1 MLIINIFILLQD
13 KLLLLLFLCFII
25 LSGPIFFVRLSFPQ
39 AGLSGAAQEL
49 VYAGLHT

>member
-13 KLLLLLFLCFII
+13 KLLLLFLCFII

>member
-1 MLIINIFILLQD
+1 MLIINIFILLLD
-13 KLLLLLFLCFII
+13 KLLSLFLCFII